1 MYDLTLI
8 PNTYLNRYEN
18 FHTYNFHRNF
28 CLCTFE
34 YVKAG
39 SFIEPFIDT
48 KLKNIFFCGNDPA
61 EEITNE
67 LIEIFHKH
75 KLWLMKW
82 NCLDLE
88 TTNLNE
94 GLVILNQ
101 VSKKD
106 LSTILQSKGIQMSLK
121 YNIWLIST
129 SSNSTESI
137 LEFLLH
143 GQQFLK
149 IGLNAKI
156 FVIDQMSNVTIVIGN
171 GGFETTIKV
180 VNENILRI
188 LYVSLKLTV

>member
-1 MYDLTLI
+1 
-8 PNTYLNRYEN
+8 
-18 FHTYNFHRNF
+18 
-28 CLCTFE
+28 
-34 YVKAG
+34 
-39 SFIEPFIDT
+39 
-48 KLKNIFFCGNDPA
+48 
-61 EEITNE
+61 
-67 LIEIFHKH
+67 
-75 KLWLMKW
+75 MKW
-82 NCLDLE
+82 NCLDLK

-156 FVIDQMSNVTIVIGN
+156 FVIDHMSNVTQVIGN

-180 VNENILRI
+180 NVNGLRVLKNTYLSKSKLFRDLDCWKTLISNPSYQLLKRI
-188 LYVSLKLTV
+188 LTLKA